1 MARLKQTYRN
11 DVVPALV
18 KQFGYKSIM
27 EVPRIDKIVLNMGV
41 GEATSDKKL
50 LDNAIGD
57 MQKVSGQKPV
67 ITKAR
72 KAIAGFKIREGYPIG
87 CMVTLRHDRMFEFL
101 DRLISVALPRVRDFR
116 GVPAKSFDGRGNYNL
131 GLKEQI
137 IFPEIDYDK
146 IARIQGMDIN
156 FVTSAETD
164 EEAMEL
170 LRLLN
175 MPFRRN

>member
-1 MARLKQTYRN
+1 VAN
-11 DVVPALV
+11 
-18 KQFGYKSIM
+18 
-27 EVPRIDKIVLNMGV
+27 
-41 GEATSDKKL
+41 
-50 LDNAIGD
+50 
-57 MQKVSGQKPV
+57 
-67 ITKAR
+67 
-72 KAIAGFKIREGYPIG
+72 FKIREGMPVG
-87 CMVTLRHDRMFEFL
+87 LKVTMRGARMWEFY
-101 DRLISVALPRVRDFR
+101 DRLVNVALPRVRDFR

-170 LRLLN
+170 LKLLN